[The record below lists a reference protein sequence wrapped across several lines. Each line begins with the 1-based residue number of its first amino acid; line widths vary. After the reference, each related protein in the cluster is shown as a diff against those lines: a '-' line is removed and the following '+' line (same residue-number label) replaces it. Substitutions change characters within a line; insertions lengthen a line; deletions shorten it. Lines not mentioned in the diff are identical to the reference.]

1 MARAYGEDLR
11 RRVVAAIEDGMPSRA
26 AARRFAIG
34 ESTAGAWHRAWKAS
48 GSYSPGRQGNP
59 GGSRLDRHAAFIV
72 GLTEEGGKD
81 ITLSEIAERL
91 EAEHGEKVDRST
103 VWHWLARR
111 GVTVKKRPRTLP
123 NRIAPTS
130 A

>member
-11 RRVVAAIEDGMPSRA
+11 RRVVEAIEAGMSSRA

-34 ESTAGAWHRAWKAS
+34 ESTAGAWHRSWKAS
-48 GSYSPGRQGNP
+48 GSYAPGRQGNP
-59 GGSRLDRHAAFIV
+59 GGSRLDRHAAFII
-72 GLTEEGGKD
+72 GLTEEAGRD

-91 EAEHGEKVDRST
+91 EAERGEKIERST

-111 GVTVKKRPRTLP
+111 GITVKKRPRTRP
-123 NRIAPTS
+123 SKSATTS